1 MENALNDY
9 KEKNSSYEAQIFELT
24 KENQIIKKLIITNVN
39 EEWKNNHDKTGPV
52 FNLSKKILEPKSDQ
66 SISQNPKCSLRKII
80 KIQSKRNLKR
90 YESP

>member
-1 MENALNDY
+1 MEKTLNDF
-9 KEKNSSYEAQIFELT
+9 KEKISTYETQIFELT

-39 EEWKNNHDKTGPV
+39 GEWMNNHDKNGPV
-52 FNLSKKILEPKSDQ
+52 FNLSKELLEPKSDQ
-66 SISQNPKCSLRKII
+66 SIFQNPRCSLRKII